1 MLPNSLLQILVVNAA
16 RDIPSAMGGK
26 PFTVQD
32 AECVMVNE
40 KGHPL
45 KVGVLRISRGLQGLV
60 KPGVF
65 VASFELEPHYK
76 TRILEAQVSSLQ
88 PMKLTDK
95 GPVAD
100 GERIVPRAGV

>member
-1 MLPNSLLQILVVNAA
+1 MLPNSLLQILVVNPV
-16 RDIPSAMGGK
+16 REIPSAQGGK

-32 AECVMVNE
+32 AECVMVND

-45 KVGVLRISRGLQGLV
+45 KVGVLRISRGLMGQV
-60 KPGVF
+60 RPGVF

-76 TRILEAQVSSLQ
+76 TRILEAQVSGLQ
-88 PMKLTDK
+88 PVKITEK

-100 GERIVPRAGV
+100 GERIVPKAGA

>member
-16 RDIPSAMGGK
+16 REIPSTSGK

-32 AECVMVNE
+32 AECVMVND

-45 KVGVLRISRGLQGLV
+45 KVGVLRINRDLQGLV

-65 VASFELEPHYK
+65 LASFELEPHYK

-88 PMKLTDK
+88 PMKFTDR
-95 GPVAD
+95 GLVAD
-100 GERIVPRAGV
+100 GERIVPVKK